1 MAYGGKFTRTQRYL
15 LLGAIPLYF
24 IAIAFILQRPAA
36 IAWGLKE
43 IVVEPDFLITDYMA
57 VGGIG
62 AAFANAAILMAA
74 SIFFCYRLGLTEDG
88 HTIAASCLMFGFS
101 LFGKN
106 IVNIWSIILG
116 VWLYSRYH
124 KTHFSRYV
132 YIALYATSLSPII
145 TQLLY
150 IIHLPALVRIPLS
163 LAVGVIIGF
172 MMPPMATHV
181 HYAHQGYSLYN
192 VGFAAGIVATV
203 IVSVM
208 KSFGYET
215 KSRLIWST
223 GNNRVMLVILM
234 TLFFGMIVIA
244 LGVGGRQAFEKYREI
259 LKTSGGGGI
268 DYLKTQGGCPVMLN
282 MGVNGIFSTLFILA
296 IGGDLNG
303 PTIGGIFT
311 VVGFSATG
319 KHIRNIWP
327 IMLGVCLASVT
338 GFWKINS
345 PSACLAL
352 LFSTTLAPIA
362 GDFGILPGVLAGFL
376 HACTVM
382 QIGALYDGMNLYNNG
397 FAGGIV
403 AIFLVPVIQSIR
415 DRRARAKGS
424 ISL

>member
-62 AAFANAAILMAA
+62 AAFVNAAILMAA

-150 IIHLPALVRIPLS
+150 IIRLPALVRIPLS

-338 GFWKINS
+338 GFWEINS

-362 GDFGILPGVLAGFL
+362 GDFGILPGILAGFL